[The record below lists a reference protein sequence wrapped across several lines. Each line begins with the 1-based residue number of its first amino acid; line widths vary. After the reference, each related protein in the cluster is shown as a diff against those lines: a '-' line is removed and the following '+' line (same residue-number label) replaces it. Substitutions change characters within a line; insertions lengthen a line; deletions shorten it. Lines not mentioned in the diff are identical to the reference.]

1 MRINKENREFIEE
14 ILTRQRFF
22 FTDELPWQWF
32 NYENGRW
39 YKEKSIHTRCEYLFT
54 ENGFFA
60 ETLKEQDSNYTRRVQ
75 QNPKDESW
83 QHRQIKYIAEE
94 FINSKGVFNNPL
106 HISIG
111 KRKTQS
117 LQEKTYPFPHNSY
130 RIICHPGHTR
140 FRTSVFLQ
148 QNPQKAIIT
157 MRRDE
162 FNDKIVDGMRE
173 LKTPDDFLNLWKP
186 LPLGFK
192 NKPTENHYLERANA
206 EFIFKGEVG
215 FETRGMKNKTK
226 YHAENKCNVLK
237 LWKLRDSVNNEKD
250 LNHTGEYI
258 SEVYKRPTDISK
270 IILEK
275 TLTIYTNSDKDVESI
290 FKQNRK
296 HLVESAKIIR
306 SKKVVTDVD
315 RNLNW
320 IHLINEFNFVV
331 KHVPKKPKN
340 ISQYNGNRGFA
351 IWIDNDRVNDIT
363 REIYEFLYY
372 TRWDVKSAET
382 EDGKISVVN
391 CSTSKTKK
399 WIISENF
406 LDVKPI
412 DLKKIAR
419 YQN

>member
-1 MRINKENREFIEE
+1 MRIDKENREFIEE

-22 FTDELPWQWF
+22 LTDELPWQWF
-32 NYENGRW
+32 NYENGKW
-39 YKEKSIHTRCEYLFT
+39 YKDNSIHTRCEYLFT

-60 ETLKEQDSNYTRRVQ
+60 ETLKEQDCNYTYRVKK
-75 QNPKDESW
+75 NPKDENW
-83 QHRQIKYIAEE
+83 QHRQLKYIAEE
-94 FINSKGVFNNPL
+94 FINSKGLFNNPL
-106 HISIG
+106 HISIA
-111 KRKTQS
+111 KRKKQS
-117 LQEKTYPFPHNSY
+117 LAEKTYPFPHNEY

-148 QNPQKAIIT
+148 QNPQKVIIT
-157 MRRDE
+157 MRRDG

-186 LPLGFK
+186 LPLGF
-192 NKPTENHYLERANA
+192 NNESTENHYLKRANA
-206 EFIFKGEVG
+206 EFIFKGQLKYNS
-215 FETRGMKNKTK
+215 RGMKYGTK
-226 YHAENKCNVLK
+226 YHEENECNVLK
-237 LWKLRDSVNNEKD
+237 LWKLRDSVNNDKD
-250 LNHTGEYI
+250 LNHTTNYI
-258 SEVYKRPTDISK
+258 KEVFNSPTDVSRIM
-270 IILEK
+270 LEK

-290 FKQNRK
+290 LKQNRK
-296 HLVESAKIIR
+296 NLVESANIIR
-306 SKKVVTDVD
+306 SKKVVTAIE

-351 IWIDNDRVNDIT
+351 IWVDNDRVNDIT

-372 TRWDVKSAET
+372 TRWDVKLAET
-382 EDGKISVVN
+382 EDGKISVIN

-412 DLKKIAR
+412 DLKKIKR